1 MFTKSQFE
9 ELWNEILEGEEWE
22 QYKDQEDKVKMLLGL
37 LAWKCPYEA
46 ESFHFTV
53 PNLHKLCVKEF
64 VEDWIKRSKDCEAV
78 YEVVSKKYQAAGD
91 ADVYYFDYDY
101 ATTAPIYPIRT
112 LEELK
117 NILKI
122 NLKED

>member
-9 ELWNEILEGEEWE
+9 ELWNEILEEEEWK
-22 QYKDQEDKVKMLLGL
+22 QYKDQEDKVRMFLGL
-37 LAWKCPYEA
+37 FAWKCPYEA
-46 ESFHFTV
+46 ESFRFTV

>member
-9 ELWNEILEGEEWE
+9 ELWNEVLEDEEWE
-22 QYKDQEDKVKMLLGL
+22 QYKDRNDKIRMLLGVFVS
-37 LAWKCPYEA
+37 KCPYEENLGFA
-46 ESFHFTV
+46 V

-91 ADVYYFDYDY
+91 ADVYYFDFYY

-112 LEELK
+112 IEELK

>member
-1 MFTKSQFE
+1 MLTKSQFE
-9 ELWNEILEGEEWE
+9 ELWNEVLEGTIY
-22 QYKDQEDKVKMLLGL
+22 QRAKDTQDALKIFVEVLIK
-37 LAWKCPYEA
+37 KCPYEKGYG
-46 ESFHFTV
+46 FTV
-53 PNLHKLCVKEF
+53 PNIYKLCTKEF
-64 VEDWIKRSKDCEAV
+64 VEYWVKQSKDCETV